1 MWPSGKAAAFDA
13 AMRWFESSHPSHS
26 SEILMEK
33 KHNKI
38 VVFSGNANTVLAE
51 KICKKLAIKGGK
63 AEIGRFSDGEIS
75 VKINENV
82 RAKDVFIVQPT
93 CYPSHVN
100 LIELILMVDALR
112 WSSAGRITAVIP
124 YYGYA
129 RQDRRVRSER
139 VPISAKV
146 IAGILERSGIDRVL
160 TVELHSE
167 QIQGFFDIPVDNI
180 YGTKVIFEDI
190 QKQNFKD
197 ILVVS
202 PDVGGVV
209 RSRALSKFL
218 GIADLAI
225 IDKRRDEANKS
236 EVMNVIGDVT
246 GKDCLLYDDMAD
258 TCGTLCNAADAL
270 KSKGAR
276 SVNAYITHP
285 VLSGNALEKINE
297 SSLDQ
302 LVVTDTIPLSDEAN
316 SSKKIRCISLAPTLA
331 EAIKRLNK
339 EESIS
344 EMLL

>member
-1 MWPSGKAAAFDA
+1 MCIRD
-13 AMRWFESSHPSHS
+13 R
-26 SEILMEK
+26 
-33 KHNKI
+33 
-38 VVFSGNANTVLAE
+38 
-51 KICKKLAIKGGK
+51 
-63 AEIGRFSDGEIS
+63 
-75 VKINENV
+75 
-82 RAKDVFIVQPT
+82 
-93 CYPSHVN
+93 
-100 LIELILMVDALR
+100 
-112 WSSAGRITAVIP
+112 
-124 YYGYA
+124 
-129 RQDRRVRSER
+129 DRRVRSQR

-180 YGTKVIFEDI
+180 YGTKVIYEDI
-190 QKQNFKD
+190 KKQKFKD

-218 GIADLAI
+218 DIGDLAI

-236 EVMNVIGDVT
+236 EVMNVIGDVSK
-246 GKDCLLYDDMAD
+246 KDCLLYDDMAD

-270 KSKGAR
+270 KAKDAE
-276 SVNAYITHP
+276 SVSAYITHP
-285 VLSGNALEKINE
+285 VLSGDAIEKINQ

-302 LVVTDTIPLSDEAN
+302 LVVTDTIPLSEEAK
-316 SSKKIRCISLAPTLA
+316 SCKKIRCISLAPTLA

-344 EMLL
+344 EMLM